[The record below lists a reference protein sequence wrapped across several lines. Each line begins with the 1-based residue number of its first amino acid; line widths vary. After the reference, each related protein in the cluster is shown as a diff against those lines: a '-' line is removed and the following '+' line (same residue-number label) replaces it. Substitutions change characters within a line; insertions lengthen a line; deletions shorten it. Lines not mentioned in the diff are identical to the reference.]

1 MFDRNLC
8 QTFNLIYR
16 GDSIENNTYRYF
28 DLFVKVIIYI
38 SKKRNLNLDRVS
50 RRHHKK
56 IGQHPFD
63 HFLLRHNNLPKY
75 LSDLTKILGNIF
87 WIYILIEIIWIA
99 WKIFYRIWRW
109 VRLLPAR
116 PSYPWGRVSTIAWGR
131 YGSNIVWST
140 WISLNYLFIKMK

>member
-1 MFDRNLC
+1 MTQKKVFDRNLC

-87 WIYILIEIIWIA
+87 
-99 WKIFYRIWRW
+99 
-109 VRLLPAR
+109 
-116 PSYPWGRVSTIAWGR
+116 
-131 YGSNIVWST
+131 
-140 WISLNYLFIKMK
+140 